1 MTSLLTTVGTTLS
14 QEIQSLTR
22 RRPLPSP
29 PESVRRSGGGGGTGD
44 DQNQTRQ
51 QQQQQRQVAEPLK
64 PGDHA
69 PQSDAIHFPSRKA
82 LIIVFLRHC
91 GCPCKPGSPKPPLS
105 ARYLHIYYISPSLS
119 LSCQHHSLSDSSE
132 NFLPGVT
139 KTSKVLLT
147 RLFTSPPGGEK
158 KSPRKVFAS

>member
-91 GCPCKPGSPKPPLS
+91 GCPCKPGSPKPPS
-105 ARYLHIYYISPSLS
+105 PPATYISIISLPPSL
-119 LSCQHHSLSDSSE
+119 
-132 NFLPGVT
+132 FLANITHCPTQVRI
-139 KTSKVLLT
+139 SY
-147 RLFTSPPGGEK
+147 RE
-158 KSPRKVFAS
+158 